1 MVENLLFWDAG
12 EMTFYNFC
20 MCMSTEIQ
28 EQHAVIDKV
37 GLPVMLGL
45 NLLEYTCYALIFCE
59 MRRYVKGEEIIRDPE
74 MDKSAVWAGSGCMAV
89 FPISG
94 SSLISSPG
102 TGRPWWSET
111 LVGLT

>member
-1 MVENLLFWDAG
+1 MIICLLSLASSHVVENLLFWDAG

-59 MRRYVKGEEIIRDPE
+59 MRRYVVR
-74 MDKSAVWAGSGCMAV
+74 SAVPNYSHDLQ
-89 FPISG
+89 PDI
-94 SSLISSPG
+94 
-102 TGRPWWSET
+102 T
-111 LVGLT
+111 LNTQHMLPEQGFRL

>member
-1 MVENLLFWDAG
+1 MWRHVVENLLFWDAG

-59 MRRYVKGEEIIRDPE
+59 MRRYVHR
-74 MDKSAVWAGSGCMAV
+74 
-89 FPISG
+89 
-94 SSLISSPG
+94 
-102 TGRPWWSET
+102 
-111 LVGLT
+111 